1 MKKLILP
8 GWQNSGPE
16 HWQTKW
22 EQLDTSLTRVQQ
34 DDWERPDFTAWSQRL
49 ESHLT
54 EPTVLIAHS
63 LGCFLA
69 SRARKNVA
77 AALLVAPPKL
87 GGIAELAS
95 FASLPL
101 EPLPFPS
108 VVVASRND
116 AYCDFGHAEQL
127 AAAWGSGLVDG
138 GERGHL
144 NSESNLGTW
153 SEGRSLLRAL
163 VSVLP
168 FELDHRL
175 KNDTFIVGES
185 ELNLLLLLNDS
196 RYVWFMLVPK
206 RSGVEDVHQL
216 LPVERA
222 VLAQESNALSLAIEK
237 AFSPDKLNVAA
248 LGNVVRQ
255 LHVHHVVRRLGDTAW
270 PGPVWGHSPRVPYV
284 DESWRAH
291 VEKLFAVDARWR
303 NDGTG
308 R

>member
-8 GWQNSGPE
+8 GWQNSGPD

-22 EQLDTSLTRVQQ
+22 EQLDTSFTRVQQ
-34 DDWERPDFTAWSQRL
+34 DDWDRPDFAAWSERL
-49 ESHLT
+49 DSQLT

-69 SRARKNVA
+69 SRARKNVV

-87 GGIAELAS
+87 GGFPELAT
-95 FASLPL
+95 FENLPL

-116 AYCDFGHAEQL
+116 PFCDFGHAETL

-144 NSESNLGTW
+144 NSESKLGTW
-153 SEGRSLLRAL
+153 SEGRALLRAL
-163 VSVLP
+163 ISVLP

-175 KNDTFIVGES
+175 KNDTFVIGES

-206 RSGVEDVHQL
+206 RAGIEDVHQL
-216 LPVERA
+216 LPMERA
-222 VLAQESNALSLAIEK
+222 ALAQESNALSLAIEK
-237 AFSPDKLNVAA
+237 AFAPDKLNVAA

-255 LHVHHVVRRLGDTAW
+255 LHVHHVVRRLGDPAW
-270 PGPVWGHSPRVPYV
+270 PNPVWGHSPRVPYA
-284 DESWRAH
+284 DESWRKH
-291 VEKLFAVDARWR
+291 VDALFAVDARWKF
-303 NDGTG
+303 T
-308 R
+308 